1 MIVQFLSL
9 RRRRSEQGT
18 SCKNQIFTF
27 IVCIPV
33 HKEILLFRSDAR
45 GDLGRFGISE
55 GPDDTQRL
63 NTERF
68 HGTEKR
74 CFFIQRFSGIG
85 TENRRDTE
93 QRCAPW
99 GFMDKGR

>member
-1 MIVQFLSL
+1 MLIVQFLSL

-55 GPDDTQRL
+55 GMVMAAGPGGKDIFLLSPDAGAKPGHQV
-63 NTERF
+63 
-68 HGTEKR
+68 K
-74 CFFIQRFSGIG
+74 
-85 TENRRDTE
+85 
-93 QRCAPW
+93 
-99 GFMDKGR
+99 